1 MFYSYFKKYYQ
12 IAGTEIVAV
21 SKLCLVKKMM
31 RKDFSWEILKLRIL
45 ATSLITIMNC
55 IYDYIIMT
63 HCWMTYAD
71 GKTINDLLWLLLL
84 IIHLWSRQQTKF

>member
-31 RKDFSWEILKLRIL
+31 RKGFSWEILKLRIL
-45 ATSLITIMNC
+45 AAFLQSYNNNEL
-55 IYDYIIMT
+55 
-63 HCWMTYAD
+63 
-71 GKTINDLLWLLLL
+71 
-84 IIHLWSRQQTKF
+84 HL

>member
-45 ATSLITIMNC
+45 ATSL
-55 IYDYIIMT
+55 
-63 HCWMTYAD
+63 
-71 GKTINDLLWLLLL
+71 L
-84 IIHLWSRQQTKF
+84 